1 MSRPALA
8 GIIGLLAIIGLGSA
22 PATAGGT
29 YHCYHRPTAYYVA
42 YGPRYD
48 YEPRVLAYY
57 ADPLAIHRYHPR
69 WQYAAVYDNPPPPRV
84 YGYRPY
90 GYAYVSRGPA
100 VLLHRY
106 EQRPYGWRRRW

>member
-29 YHCYHRPTAYYVA
+29 CHCYHRPTAYYVA

-57 ADPLAIHRYHPR
+57 ADPRVFGRRFHPR
-69 WQYAAVYDNPPPPRV
+69 QQFAAAYYNSPR
-84 YGYRPY
+84 RAY
-90 GYAYVSRGPA
+90 GYAHVSRGPA
-100 VLLHRY
+100 VLLHRH
-106 EQRPYGWRRRW
+106 EPRRESRRQRW